1 MRRNA
6 KDLGNDVAVEVDL
19 PSPGGDERVEDG
31 AGAEGGE
38 IITCPQSA
46 WFTQAGPR
54 PNKPTRQRSAS
65 DDPVALP

>member
-31 AGAEGGE
+31 AGAEGGGNYHLPT
-38 IITCPQSA
+38 IGLVYASRAQ
-46 WFTQAGPR
+46 TQQA
-54 PNKPTRQRSAS
+54 NQT
-65 DDPVALP
+65 ALCFR

>member
-31 AGAEGGE
+31 AGAEGGGKLSLAHNRPGLRKPGPDP
-38 IITCPQSA
+38 TSQPDSA
-46 WFTQAGPR
+46 L
-54 PNKPTRQRSAS
+54 
-65 DDPVALP
+65 LPMIP